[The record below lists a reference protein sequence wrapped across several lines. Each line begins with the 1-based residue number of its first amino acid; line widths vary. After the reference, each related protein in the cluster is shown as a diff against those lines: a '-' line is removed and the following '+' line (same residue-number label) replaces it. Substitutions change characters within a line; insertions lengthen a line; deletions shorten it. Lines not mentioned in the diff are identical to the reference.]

1 MQYRPLSKVFHAAH
15 YAQAR
20 ELVETTYFE
29 RLNSENLVNT
39 GVLVRGFPLFCV
51 VDDEVQA
58 LVSELK
64 QLDMQLAQQI
74 NVQELRDL
82 AGVEV
87 VASNSVEGVAI
98 TSALSDVAMYRYYV
112 RLAEDKVA
120 DAAALFPGSVQ
131 QMRGLYDDFFD
142 VAGSAQLSQRGE
154 LLDSDAVLD
163 GQLFRKNPVNVV
175 TGAGNVA
182 HAGFSTE
189 PDIVAGVDAFI
200 ALEHNR
206 NPEDIATAM
215 LSHYLFEAIHPFY
228 DGNGRLGRYL
238 LSVQLSKTLSAT
250 SALMVSQAV
259 RSAERTYYKAFSV
272 TQNRLNRSD
281 GTPFVIMMLEI
292 FIAHIRVVLG
302 EKQRR

>member
-1 MQYRPLSKVFHAAH
+1 MRYRTLSSVFYAAH
-15 YAQAR
+15 HAQAR
-20 ELVETTYFE
+20 EHLESRYRE
-29 RLNSENLVNT
+29 QLSRPEAVNT
-39 GVLVRGFPLFCV
+39 GVLVHDFPLFCV
-51 VDDEVQA
+51 VDAEVEA

-64 QLDMQLAQQI
+64 QLDAQLAKLITRQK
-74 NVQELRDL
+74 LHDL
-82 AGVEV
+82 AVGEV
-87 VASNSVEGVAI
+87 VASNDIEGVAI
-98 TSALSDVAMYRYYV
+98 PSGLSDVAMYRYYV
-112 RLAEDKVA
+112 RLSEAEVA
-120 DAAALFPGSVQ
+120 GDAALFPGSARQ
-131 QMRGLYDDFFD
+131 LRGLYDDFFATAD
-142 VAGSAQLSQRGE
+142 REQPSQRSL

-189 PDIVAGVDAFI
+189 PDIIAGVDAFI

-206 NPEDIATAM
+206 NPEDIATAL

-228 DGNGRLGRYL
+228 DGNGRLGRYF
-238 LSVQLSKTLSAT
+238 LSVQLSRTLSAT

-259 RSAERTYYKAFSV
+259 RSTARKYYKAFSV

-292 FIAHIRVVLG
+292 FIAHARAVLG
-302 EKQRR
+302 EK